1 MTNPARPFRAADD
14 APVYAISVAAQLAGL
29 HPQTL
34 RQYDRLGL
42 VRPTR
47 IGGRNRLYSARDI
60 VRLREVA
67 DLSAQGLSTEGVR
80 RVLEL
85 QREIDR
91 LRAALDEAHRRERS
105 TALVVWRP
113 SGQEAS

>member
-1 MTNPARPFRAADD
+1 MNAPRAYRAADD

-47 IGGRNRLYSARDI
+47 IGGRNRLYSTRD
-60 VRLREVA
+60 VARLREVA

-85 QREIDR
+85 QREVER
-91 LRAALDEAHRRERS
+91 LRSALEEAHRRERS
-105 TALVVWRP
+105 TALVVWQP
-113 SGQEAS
+113 SGKAAG